1 MENIPTVT
9 AKSLKIDSST
19 ITVTEVEGIFIF
31 APMRVA
37 TQGHLIGGMRPSL
50 GFRAISEAMISCW
63 KYVFCYLE
71 KPRRQGHFWQEPV
84 QAHFDTIQV

>member
-19 ITVTEVEGIFIF
+19 ITVMEVEGIFIL

-37 TQGHLIGGMRPSL
+37 TRGHLIGGMRHSL
-50 GFRAISEAMISCW
+50 GLRALSEGMISCW
-63 KYVFCYLE
+63 KYFCCYLE
-71 KPRRQGHFWQEPV
+71 KPRRQGRFWQEPV